1 MLNKLTLKNFR
12 RHRDLTVDFTGGI
25 NAVRAPNEGGKST
38 MTEACAYALF
48 GSKALRTP
56 LEQTVTWGEDVKSLT
71 VDLELTA
78 GGDTYVFGR
87 SKAGAEVVKNNA
99 VFVTGQNEVSAFAA
113 SLIGAELSIAS
124 KMMFAG
130 QNGIRG
136 ALEEGPK
143 ALSTL
148 IEDLAGFTV
157 FDQILEAAQ
166 EKLALGSPAL
176 LEERLKGA
184 EATLVAA
191 TESLPVKPDE
201 EDYQASVTAI
211 ANKMAE
217 IEAGIPALK
226 LAAEVAAMNFN
237 DASQE
242 FNANTA
248 LVAEIERAEAQVS
261 QCEGQVAGF
270 KVNAE
275 KPLPD
280 VESLKVSLKDAEDW
294 DARSRA
300 YRTFQQL
307 NHGIERF
314 EGTIEEFEKH
324 KGDVAYELKRNK
336 QALSDIDNGIANA
349 QRRRI
354 NHDKC
359 DKCGQ
364 DVTHLAHVVE
374 TNAAVDAEVAE
385 LNVERAK
392 VAKEIECLTPIMA
405 ELDAWSAAENQDARL
420 LAKLGGYVTID
431 SNAVPARVY
440 WIGEAPGDAG
450 PDVRSYREALEKAQN
465 EVRQIEQAKAKLEL
479 VNGQLAE
486 ARQKLTALQAKRDA
500 YKGPSA
506 DDILRLQDARDD
518 AALAVTVAEGNIILG
533 RRELVDLTNAYEAS
547 RRMWELAQARVT
559 DAEKTIRETK
569 VDLESLSFNNALIRK
584 LRTIRP
590 VIANQV
596 WNNVLTSVSVMFSQ
610 MRGEESWVTKDKGGF
625 CVNGQAV
632 ESLSGSTLDIL
643 GVALR
648 VALMKTFLPQCSLLV
663 LDEPCAAMDT
673 SRTESLLGFIA
684 GCGVPQVVLITHE
697 SVSESVADN
706 LIEI

>member
-1 MLNKLTLKNFR
+1 MLKTLKLVNFR
-12 RHRDLTVDFTGGI
+12 KHRDVVVDFTSGI
-25 NAVRAPNEGGKST
+25 QAVRAPNEGGKT
-38 MTEACAYALF
+38 TLIEGAAYCLF

-56 LEQTVTWGEDVKSLT
+56 IEQTVTMGEDVKTLYS
-71 VDLELTA
+71 ELTILIDSA
-78 GGDTYVFGR
+78 AYKFTR
-87 SKAGAEVVKNNA
+87 AKSGAEVILNGK
-99 VFVTGQNEVSAFAA
+99 VFCTGQNEVSAFAA

-184 EATLVAA
+184 EATLAAA

-201 EDYQASVTAI
+201 EAYQAQLTALS
-211 ANKMAE
+211 NKMAQIESE
-217 IEAGIPALK
+217 IPGLK
-226 LAAEVAAMNFN
+226 TAAEIAAEKFSE
-237 DASQE
+237 ASQV
-242 FNANTA
+242 FNANNA
-248 LVAEIERAEAQVS
+248 LLADIERAAAQVA

-270 KVNAE
+270 KANAE

-280 VESLKVSLKDAEDW
+280 VVGLQAQLKDAEDW
-294 DARSRA
+294 DARSKA
-300 YRTFQQL
+300 YQL
-307 NHGIERF
+307 FTSIPAGDRYA
-314 EGTIEEFEKH
+314 GTVHDFNNSVDNNVTLLRQAEEL
-324 KGDVAYELKRNK
+324 VNK
-336 QALSDIDNGIANA
+336 TDRLLMTAST
-349 QRRRI
+349 RRI

-364 DVTHLAHVVE
+364 DVTHLEHVIS
-374 TNAAVDAEVAE
+374 TNAEVDQEVVRLNAEREKHAATVTA
-385 LNVERAK
+385 LT
-392 VAKEIECLTPIMA
+392 EIRDSLKPCAL
-405 ELDAWSAAENQDARL
+405 LDRQVSPL
-420 LAKLGGYVTID
+420 LGKLAGFVTID
-431 SNAVPARVY
+431 ESVFPPAAT
-440 WIGEAPGDAG
+440 WIGEVPGDAG
-450 PDVRSYREALEKAQN
+450 PDTRSYRDALEKAQA
-465 EVRQIEQAKAKLEL
+465 EVRLIEQAKAKLEL
-479 VNGQLAE
+479 VNGQLAD
-486 ARQKLTALQAKRDA
+486 AKQKHADLKAKLDA
-500 YKGPSA
+500 YTGPSA
-506 DDILRLQDARDD
+506 EDILRLQGEKND
-518 AALAVTVAEGNIILG
+518 AALAVTAADGNVIIA
-533 RRELVDLTNAYEAS
+533 RREMADLTTAHEAAV
-547 RRMWELAQARVT
+547 RMWDLAHARVS
-559 DAEKTIRETK
+559 DAEKTIASTK
-569 VDLESLSFNNALIRK
+569 ADLESLSFNNALVKK
-584 LRTIRP
+584 LRAIRP
-590 VIANQV
+590 IIANQV
-596 WNNVLTSVSVMFSQ
+596 WNSVLTSVSVMFSQ

-648 VALMKTFLPQCSLLV
+648 VALMKTFLPQCGLLV

>member
-12 RHRDLTVDFTGGI
+12 RHRDLTVDFTTGI

-201 EDYQASVTAI
+201 EDYQAQLTALS
-211 ANKMAE
+211 NKMAQIESE
-217 IEAGIPALK
+217 IPGLK
-226 LAAEVAAMNFN
+226 TAAEIAAEKFSE
-237 DASQE
+237 ASQV
-242 FNANTA
+242 FNANNA
-248 LVAEIERAEAQVS
+248 LLADIERAAAQVN

-270 KVNAE
+270 KANAE

-280 VESLKVSLKDAEDW
+280 VEALKVQLTDAEDW
-294 DARSRA
+294 DARSKA
-300 YRTFQQL
+300 YQL
-307 NHGIERF
+307 FTSIPADHRYA
-314 EGTIEEFEKH
+314 GTVHDFNNSVDNNATLLRQAEEL
-324 KGDVAYELKRNK
+324 VNK
-336 QALSDIDNGIANA
+336 ADRLLMTASA
-349 QRRRI
+349 RRI

-364 DVTHLAHVVE
+364 DVTHLEHVIS
-374 TNAAVDAEVAE
+374 TNAEVDQEVAR
-385 LNVERAK
+385 LNAEREKHAAT
-392 VAKEIECLTPIMA
+392 VTGLTEIRDSLKPYA
-405 ELDAWSAAENQDARL
+405 LLDRQVSPL
-420 LAKLGGYVTID
+420 LSKLADFVTID
-431 SNAVPARVY
+431 ESVFPPAAT
-440 WIGEAPGDAG
+440 WIGEVPGDAG
-450 PDVRSYREALEKAQN
+450 PDTRSYRDALEKAQA
-465 EVRQIEQAKAKLEL
+465 EVRVIEQAKAKLEL
-479 VNGQLAE
+479 VTGQLAE
-486 ARQKLTALQAKRDA
+486 AKAKHAALVAKRDA
-500 YKGPSA
+500 YAGPSS
-506 DDILRLQDARDD
+506 DDILRLQEEKNS
-518 AALAVTVAEGNIILG
+518 AALAVTAADGNIILAK
-533 RRELVDLTNAYEAS
+533 REVATLTGEYTSA
-547 RRMWELAQARVT
+547 LAIWKAVHARVS
-559 DAEKTIRETK
+559 DAEKTIADTK
-569 VDLESLSFNNALIRK
+569 ADLESLSFNNALIRK

-590 VIANQV
+590 LVANQV
-596 WNNVLTSVSVMFSQ
+596 WNSVLSSVSVMFSQ

>member
-1 MLNKLTLKNFR
+1 MLKTLKLVNFR
-12 RHRDLTVDFTGGI
+12 KHRDVVVDFTSGI
-25 NAVRAPNEGGKST
+25 QAVRAPNEGGKT
-38 MTEACAYALF
+38 TLIEGAAYCLF

-56 LEQTVTWGEDVKSLT
+56 IEQTVTMGEDVKTLYS
-71 VDLELTA
+71 ELTILIDSA
-78 GGDTYVFGR
+78 AYKFTR
-87 SKAGAEVVKNNA
+87 AKSGAEVILNGK
-99 VFVTGQNEVSAFAA
+99 VFCTGQNEVSAFAA

-201 EDYQASVTAI
+201 EDYQAQLTALS
-211 ANKMAE
+211 NKMAQIESE
-217 IEAGIPALK
+217 IPGLK
-226 LAAEVAAMNFN
+226 TAAEIAAEKFSE
-237 DASQE
+237 ASQV
-242 FNANTA
+242 FNANNA
-248 LVAEIERAEAQVS
+248 LLADIERAAAQVN

-270 KVNAE
+270 KANAE

-280 VESLKVSLKDAEDW
+280 VEALKVQLTDAEDW
-294 DARSRA
+294 DARSKA
-300 YRTFQQL
+300 YQL
-307 NHGIERF
+307 FTSIPADHRYA
-314 EGTIEEFEKH
+314 GTVHDFNNSVDNNATLLRQAEEL
-324 KGDVAYELKRNK
+324 VNK
-336 QALSDIDNGIANA
+336 ADRLLMTASA
-349 QRRRI
+349 RRI

-364 DVTHLAHVVE
+364 DVTHLEHVIS
-374 TNAAVDAEVAE
+374 TNAEVDQEVAR
-385 LNVERAK
+385 LNAEREKHAAT
-392 VAKEIECLTPIMA
+392 VTGLTEIRDSLKPYA
-405 ELDAWSAAENQDARL
+405 LLDRQVSPL
-420 LAKLGGYVTID
+420 LSKLADFVTID
-431 SNAVPARVY
+431 ESVFPPAAT
-440 WIGEAPGDAG
+440 WIGEVPGDAG
-450 PDVRSYREALEKAQN
+450 PDTRSYRDALEKAQA
-465 EVRQIEQAKAKLEL
+465 EVRVIEQAKAKLEL
-479 VNGQLAE
+479 VTGQLAE
-486 ARQKLTALQAKRDA
+486 AKAKHAALVAKRDA
-500 YKGPSA
+500 YAGPSS
-506 DDILRLQDARDD
+506 DDILRLQEEKNS
-518 AALAVTVAEGNIILG
+518 AALAVTAADGNIILAK
-533 RRELVDLTNAYEAS
+533 REVATLTGEYTSA
-547 RRMWELAQARVT
+547 LAIWKAVHARVS
-559 DAEKTIRETK
+559 DAEKTIADTK
-569 VDLESLSFNNALIRK
+569 ADLESLSFNNTLIRK

-590 VIANQV
+590 LVANQV
-596 WNNVLTSVSVMFSQ
+596 WNSVLSSVSVMFSQ

-648 VALMKTFLPQCSLLV
+648 VALMKTFLPQCGLLV